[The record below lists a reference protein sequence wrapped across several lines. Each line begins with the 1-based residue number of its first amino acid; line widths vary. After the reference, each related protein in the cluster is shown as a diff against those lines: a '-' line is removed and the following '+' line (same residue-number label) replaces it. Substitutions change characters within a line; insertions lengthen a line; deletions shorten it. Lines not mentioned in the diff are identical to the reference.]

1 MIVRLFAAL
10 VAALFGLGL
19 LVGSAEANEPSA
31 EPTIVLVDSAGGDAA
46 DAADEVDTITFV
58 HDPREPAC
66 TLVPITASTAPPHD
80 APCVAVFR
88 PPRAYAF
95 N

>member
-10 VAALFGLGL
+10 FALGL
-19 LVGSAEANEPSA
+19 LVGAAEAREPSA
-31 EPTIVLVDSAGGDAA
+31 AGSTIVLLDSGDTA
-46 DAADEVDTITFV
+46 DAADEVDTVTFI

-66 TLVPITASTAPPHD
+66 TLVPITTSTAPPHY